1 MSLTALAS
9 EIETHIKQALK
20 FKVDAY
26 GVRGRCLFKTVLVLT
41 KVESSSC
48 LSEAEPENDMMRM
61 IHMYQVG
68 ARVFNDRSGFHL
80 KLSSI
85 SSNLISH
92 FGWGESRPVGKKGSA
107 R

>member
-1 MSLTALAS
+1 MTLTALAS
-9 EIETHIKQALK
+9 EIETHIKQAVT

-41 KVESSSC
+41 KEESSSG

-61 IHMYQVG
+61 IDMYQVG
-68 ARVFNDRSGFHL
+68 ALVVNDKSEFHL

-85 SSNLISH
+85 SSNLYSP
-92 FGWGESRPVGKKGSA
+92 FGWGESRQ
-107 R
+107 